1 MLCECAWAASM
12 TRNTRLSARYWSWVK
27 RLGKKK
33 ALVALG
39 HTMLR
44 IIYHMLATKT
54 PYKELGA
61 DYLER
66 FRQER
71 EKRRE
76 AEVIR
81 QLEAKG
87 FTVSRP
93 T

>member
-1 MLCECAWAASM
+1 M
-12 TRNTRLSARYWSWVK
+12 TRNTRLSARYWNWVK

-39 HTMLR
+39 HTILR
-44 IIYHMLATKT
+44 IIYHMLLHKK
-54 PYKELGA
+54 PYVELGA

-66 FRQER
+66 FRQNR

-76 AEVIR
+76 AELIR

-87 FTVSRP
+87 FTVSR
-93 T
+93 TAS